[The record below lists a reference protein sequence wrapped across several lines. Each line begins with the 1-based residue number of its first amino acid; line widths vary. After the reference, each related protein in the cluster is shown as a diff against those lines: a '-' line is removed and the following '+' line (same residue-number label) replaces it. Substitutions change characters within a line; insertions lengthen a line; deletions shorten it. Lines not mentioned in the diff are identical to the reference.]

1 MKKHLNDLAICGGLP
16 TFQEK
21 LHVNRPNI
29 GSREILFQR
38 INDVLDRKWLT
49 NNGLLVQEFE
59 QKIASLVGVKH
70 CIATCNATMGLQIAI
85 KACELKGEV
94 IIPSFT
100 FVATAHA
107 LQWQGIEPIFCDVD
121 SDTHNIDPQKI
132 EQLITDKTTGIMGV
146 HLWGRGC
153 NVEALEEIARR
164 YNLKLLFDAAHALGC
179 SYKGQMIG
187 SFGNAEVFS
196 FHATKF
202 CNSFEGGA
210 IVTNDSELA
219 NKIRKM
225 KNFGFSGYDRD
236 GDYDR
241 VEYLGINGKMNEVSA
256 AMGLT
261 SLESIDDF
269 IRINRKNYK
278 YYQQELSNIPGVNLI
293 TYDNLERCNY
303 QYIIVEIDELVT
315 GITRDKVY
323 KILWAENIL
332 AKRYF
337 YPGCH
342 NMEPYRSRIADM
354 GLMLTNTRHLAAR
367 VLALPTGTAI
377 GRREISKI
385 CQILKLATSGGNLI
399 NETLYQNVCAC

>member
-1 MKKHLNDLAICGGLP
+1 MKKHLNELAICGGLP

-29 GSREILFQR
+29 GSREMLFQR

-49 NNGLLVQEFE
+49 NNGAFVQEFE
-59 QKIASLVGVKH
+59 QEIASFVGVKH

-100 FVATAHA
+100 FIATAHA

-121 SDTHNIDPQKI
+121 RDTHNIDPQKI

-164 YNLKLLFDAAHALGC
+164 HNLKLLFDAAHALGC

-187 SFGNAEVFS
+187 NFGNAEVFS

-225 KNFGFSGYDRD
+225 KNYGFSDRDRD
-236 GDYDR
+236 GNGNG

-261 SLESIDDF
+261 SLESIDEF
-269 IRINRKNYK
+269 ININRKNYK

-293 TYDNLERCNY
+293 TYDELERCNY

-385 CQILKLATSGGNLI
+385 CQILRLATSGGNLI

>member
-1 MKKHLNDLAICGGLP
+1 MKKHLNELAICGGLP

-29 GSREILFQR
+29 GSREILLQR

-49 NNGLLVQEFE
+49 NNGPLVQEFE
-59 QKIASLVGVKH
+59 QEIASFVGVKH

-94 IIPSFT
+94 IVPSFT

-107 LQWQGIEPIFCDVD
+107 LQWQGIEPIFCDVE

-164 YNLKLLFDAAHALGC
+164 YNLKLLFDAAHAFGC

-225 KNFGFSGYDRD
+225 KNFGFSDYDRD
-236 GDYDR
+236 R
-241 VEYLGINGKMNEVSA
+241 AEYLGINGKMNEVSA

-269 IRINRKNYK
+269 ISINRKNYK

-293 TYDNLERCNY
+293 TYDEGERCNY

>member
-1 MKKHLNDLAICGGLP
+1 MKKKISELAIFGGLP
-16 TFQEK
+16 TFSEK

-49 NNGLLVQEFE
+49 NNGPLVQEFE
-59 QKIASLVGVKH
+59 QEIASFVGVKH
-70 CIATCNATMGLQIAI
+70 CIATCNATVGLQIAI
-85 KACELKGEV
+85 RACELKGEV

-100 FVATAHA
+100 FIATAHA

-121 SDTHNIDPQKI
+121 ELTHNIDPQKI
-132 EQLITDKTTGIMGV
+132 EALITDKTTGIMGV

-153 NVEALEEIARR
+153 NVEALQGIADR
-164 YNLKLLFDAAHALGC
+164 YNLKLLFNAAHAFGC
-179 SYKGQMIG
+179 SYKGLMIG

-219 NKIRKM
+219 KKIRKM
-225 KNFGFSGYDRD
+225 KNFGFSDLD
-236 GDYDR
+236 CVDDI
-241 VEYLGINGKMNEVSA
+241 GINGKMNEVSA

-269 IRINRKNYK
+269 ININIENYK
-278 YYQQELSNIPGVNLI
+278 QYQQELSNIPGINLI
-293 TYDNLERCNY
+293 AYDENERCNY
-303 QYIIVEIDELVT
+303 QYVIVEIDESIT
-315 GITRDKVY
+315 GIDRDKLY
-323 KILWAENIL
+323 RILWAENIL
-332 AKRYF
+332 ARRYF

-342 NMEPYRSRIADM
+342 QMEPYRSRIADM

-367 VLALPTGTAI
+367 ILALPTGTAI
-377 GRREISKI
+377 RQREISKI
-385 CQILKLATSGGNLI
+385 CQILRLATGGKI
-399 NETLYQNVCAC
+399 TNEMLYQNVCAC

>member
-1 MKKHLNDLAICGGLP
+1 MKKHLNELAICGGLP

-21 LHVNRPNI
+21 LHVNRPNV
-29 GSREILFQR
+29 GSREILLQR
-38 INDVLDRKWLT
+38 INDILDRRWFS
-49 NNGLLVQEFE
+49 NNGPLVQEFE
-59 QKIASLVGVKH
+59 QEIASFVGVKH
-70 CIATCNATMGLQIAI
+70 CIATCNATIGLQIAI

-94 IIPSFT
+94 IVPSFT
-100 FVATAHA
+100 FIATAHA

-121 SDTHNIDPQKI
+121 ELTHNIDPQKI
-132 EQLITDKTTGIMGV
+132 EPLITDKTTGIMGV

-164 YNLKLLFDAAHALGC
+164 YNLKLLFDAAHAFGC
-179 SYKGQMIG
+179 SYKGQAIG
-187 SFGNAEVFS
+187 NFGNAEVFS

-225 KNFGFSGYDRD
+225 KNYGFS
-236 GDYDR
+236 DYDC
-241 VEYLGINGKMNEVSA
+241 VDELGINGKMSEVSA

-269 IRINRKNYK
+269 ISINRKNYK

-293 TYDNLERCNY
+293 TYDEFERCNY

-332 AKRYF
+332 ARRYF

-385 CQILKLATSGGNLI
+385 CQILRLATSGGNLI
-399 NETLYQNVCAC
+399 NEKLYQNVCAC